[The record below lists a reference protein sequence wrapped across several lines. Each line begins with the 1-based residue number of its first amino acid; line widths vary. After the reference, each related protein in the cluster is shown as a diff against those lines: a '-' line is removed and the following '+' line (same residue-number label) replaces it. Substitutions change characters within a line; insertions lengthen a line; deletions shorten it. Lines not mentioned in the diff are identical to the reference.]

1 MNNRRAII
9 QFFIE
14 CLDLLHAE
22 FIRRFSYSMETE
34 TMSTIA
40 VISFFTFAL
49 FLFWLVHFEPKRGF
63 IMFTVKFQEIKD
75 KSDIIPRRGYF
86 LNQFFN
92 GYD

>member
-1 MNNRRAII
+1 MNNRRPNI
-9 QFFIE
+9 QTFIE
-14 CLDLLHAE
+14 CLNLLHAE
-22 FIRRFSYSMETE
+22 FIRRFLHSMETE
-34 TMSTIA
+34 TMTIA

-75 KSDIIPRRGYF
+75 KSDIIPRRAYF
-86 LNQFFN
+86 LNQFFH